1 MGYAFRNKA
10 LWETTSRNRRSEWDT
25 PSVRGPLRK
34 VHPGIGAQNGAQLPR
49 EGSGEIASRSEPG
62 AADAVSLLKKKA
74 HCLRLM
80 QTARLLH

>member
-10 LWETTSRNRRSEWDT
+10 LWETTSRNRRSEWDA

-34 VHPGIGAQNGAQLPR
+34 VHPGIGAQNGAQIPR